1 LWCNNIIFCVVN
13 LANTR
18 SGYGFCKL
26 NMAVNKTL
34 RFNPLG
40 VDFKYKV
47 VRQPFNPDGQGGY
60 RMAAK
65 KKDIYIMPR
74 KIYWHLY
81 SLQNLNGE
89 KFVKVVNKVLKK
101 EYMLIK

>member
-1 LWCNNIIFCVVN
+1 
-13 LANTR
+13 
-18 SGYGFCKL
+18 
-26 NMAVNKTL
+26 MAT
-34 RFNPLG
+34 
-40 VDFKYKV
+40 
-47 VRQPFNPDGQGGY
+47 
-60 RMAAK
+60 K

-89 KFVKVVNKVLKK
+89 KFIKVVNKVLRK